1 MFNKKICMILLTM
14 VFMLSLS
21 AVAAADSNS
30 TDDVIASEVDEE
42 PPSVDEGVLSAGE
55 SVTGPDKEN
64 NYTLSGNDVS
74 MYYKAGSSYQAS
86 LYNGNTP
93 VKGADITLVL
103 NGVSYVKTTDD
114 SGKVSLVIDLNPATY
129 KISVSYGNV
138 TLNNNIK
145 VLPVITAKDIT
156 KTYKSSTQ
164 YTATFLDSNG
174 KPLKNTNV
182 KFILNGK
189 TYTKKTNSKGV
200 ASLNLDLKV
209 GNYVIYAVHPNGYR
223 ISNKITVKSS
233 VTSSDLKKYY
243 KGSKKFSA
251 TFYGKDGKVLK
262 NKYIKFYTKGRY
274 FSVKT
279 NSKGVASISVISQPS
294 TFKITSINSQTGEKK
309 TNTITVLSTIT
320 AGTMTAFTGKNY
332 YYKVTL
338 HKTNG
343 QLAKN
348 KYMKVYVDGSKK
360 TVKTDSS
367 GVASVKFKLSKGNH
381 VFKSVDPYTQY
392 TVSKRVTV
400 KLASISAYDI
410 GAIENES
417 SYFQARLYKQNGAV
431 AKNTNMKIS
440 IAGVDHIVKTD
451 SNGYARVDFNFSI
464 GQYKVVCTDLETD
477 YSVACKITV
486 VRNNMGILYSKYG
499 VSLDGSTILAVGRPS
514 APGELSKYGWN
525 WYMVEFDRT
534 CPYCHGHNLFWD
546 IFWAG
551 DETTEWGVFP
561 ATGNKESGSTEG
573 SIFCADCDADFS
585 IFGNEH
591 ITSGAKHL
599 TVVSKAV
606 ETTKEIA
613 YLLKSGNYVKI

>member
-14 VFMLSLS
+14 VFMLSVS

-42 PPSVDEGVLSAGE
+42 PPSVDTGVLSAGE
-55 SVTGPDKEN
+55 SVTEPVKED

-74 MYYKAGSSYQAS
+74 MYYKGGLSYQVS
-86 LYNGNTP
+86 LYNGNAP
-93 VKGADITLVL
+93 VKNANITLVL

-114 SGKVSLVIDLNPATY
+114 SGRVSLLLDLNPANY
-129 KISVSYGNV
+129 IISASYGNV
-138 TLNNNIK
+138 SLKNNIK

-156 KTYKSSTQ
+156 KAYKSSTQ

-174 KPLKNTNV
+174 NVLKNTNV

-209 GNYVIYAVHPNGYR
+209 GNYVVYAVHPNGYR

-233 VTSSDLKKYY
+233 IASYDLKKYY

-251 TFYGKDGKVLK
+251 TFYDKKGKVLK
-262 NKYIKFYTKGRY
+262 KKYIKFYTKGRY

-279 NSKGVASISVISQPS
+279 NSKGVASISVISKPG
-294 TFKITSINSQTGEKK
+294 TYKITSINSQTGEKK
-309 TNTITVLSTIT
+309 TNTLTVLSTIT
-320 AGTMTAFTGKNY
+320 AGTMTAFTGRTY

-343 QLAKN
+343 QLATN

-360 TVKTDSS
+360 SVKTDSN
-367 GVASVKFKLSKGNH
+367 GVASLKFKLSKGNH

-392 TVSKRVTV
+392 TVSKKVTV
-400 KLASISAYDI
+400 KLASIEVHDI

-440 IAGVDHIVKTD
+440 IEGVDHIVKTD

-464 GQYKVVCTDLETD
+464 GQYNVVCTDLDTD
-477 YSVACKITV
+477 YSVSCKITV
-486 VRNNMGILYSKYG
+486 VRNNMGVSYSKYG

-514 APGELSKYGWN
+514 APGELSKYGWK
-525 WYMVEFDRT
+525 WYMVEFERT

-546 IFWAG
+546 IFWTG

-606 ETTKEIA
+606 ESSKEVA
-613 YLLKSGNYVKI
+613 YILKSGNYVKI